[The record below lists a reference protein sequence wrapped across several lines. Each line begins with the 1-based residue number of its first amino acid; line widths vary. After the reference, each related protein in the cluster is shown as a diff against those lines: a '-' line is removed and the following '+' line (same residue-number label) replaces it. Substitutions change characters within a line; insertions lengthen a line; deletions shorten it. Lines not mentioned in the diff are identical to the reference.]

1 MSLTAREI
9 MNANPPFC
17 DVETPLREIAQRF
30 ADEALTGLL
39 VVDEERRLMGVI
51 TEEDLIDQQQQLHM
65 PTAIALLDMV
75 IPLGEGRFEREL
87 ERLQA
92 LKAGD
97 LMSRDVQ
104 SISPDAEL
112 STIASLMSEREVH
125 HLPVLDKGTVVGLIS
140 RHELIKAL
148 ARPAGKG

>member
-17 DVETPLREIAQRF
+17 DLDTPIREIARRF

-39 VVDEERRLMGVI
+39 VVDADKRLMGVI
-51 TEEDLIDQQQQLHM
+51 TEEDLIDQQRQLHL

-75 IPLGEGRFEREL
+75 IPVGEGRFEREL
-87 ERLQA
+87 ERMQA
-92 LKAGD
+92 LNAGD

-104 SISPDAEL
+104 TVAPDADL
-112 STIASLMSEREVH
+112 STIASLMSDKAVH
-125 HLPVLDKGTVVGLIS
+125 HLPVLERDAVVGLIS

-148 ARPAGKG
+148 AGSR

>member
-17 DVETPLREIAQRF
+17 DVDTPLREIAKRF
-30 ADEALTGLL
+30 ADESLSGLL
-39 VVDEERRLMGVI
+39 VVDEEKRLMGVI
-51 TEEDLIDQQQQLHM
+51 TEEDLIDQQRQLHM

-87 ERLQA
+87 ARMLA

-97 LMSRDVQ
+97 LMSRDVR
-104 SISPDAEL
+104 SVTPEADL
-112 STIASLMSEREVH
+112 PTIASLMSEQEVH
-125 HLPVLDKGTVVGLIS
+125 HLPVLEKDTVVGLIS

-148 ARPAGKG
+148 ATSR

>member
-17 DVETPLREIAQRF
+17 SVDTPLREIARRF
-30 ADEALTGLL
+30 AEESLTGLL
-39 VVDEERRLMGVI
+39 VVDDGKRLMGVI
-51 TEEDLIDQQQQLHM
+51 TEEDLIDQQRQLHM

-92 LKAGD
+92 LNAGD
-97 LMSRDVQ
+97 LMSRQVQ
-104 SISPDAEL
+104 SVGPDANL
-112 STIASLMSEREVH
+112 PAIASLMSDKEVH
-125 HLPVLDKGTVVGLIS
+125 HLPVLEQDMVVGMIS

-148 ARPAGKG
+148 AGASKPA

>member
-9 MNANPPFC
+9 MNASPPFC
-17 DVETPLREIAQRF
+17 DVDTPLREIARRF
-30 ADEALTGLL
+30 ADESLTGLL
-39 VVDEERRLMGVI
+39 VVDEEKRLMGVI
-51 TEEDLIDQQQQLHM
+51 TEEDLIDQQRQLHM

-92 LKAGD
+92 LNAGD
-97 LMSRDVQ
+97 LMSRDVR
-104 SISPDAEL
+104 SVTPDADL
-112 STIASLMSEREVH
+112 PAIASLMSEQEVH
-125 HLPVLDKGTVVGLIS
+125 HLPVLDKDTVVGLIS

-148 ARPAGKG
+148 ATPR

>member
-1 MSLTAREI
+1 MSPTAREI

-17 DVETPLREIAQRF
+17 DVDTPIREIARRF

-39 VVDEERRLMGVI
+39 VLDEERRLMGVI
-51 TEEDLIDQQQQLHM
+51 TEEDLIDQQRQLHM

-75 IPLGEGRFEREL
+75 IPMGEGRFEREL
-87 ERLQA
+87 ERMQA
-92 LKAGD
+92 LKAED

-104 SISPDAEL
+104 SVAPDADL
-112 STIASLMSEREVH
+112 TAIASLMSEREVH
-125 HLPVLDKGTVVGLIS
+125 HLPVLDGDAVVGLIS

-148 ARPAGKG
+148 ANSR

>member
-17 DVETPLREIAQRF
+17 DLDTPIREIARRF

-39 VVDEERRLMGVI
+39 VVDADRRLMGVI
-51 TEEDLIDQQQQLHM
+51 TEEDLIDQQRQLHL

-75 IPLGEGRFEREL
+75 IPVGEGRFEREL
-87 ERLQA
+87 ERMQA
-92 LKAGD
+92 LNAGD

-104 SISPDAEL
+104 TVAPDADL
-112 STIASLMSEREVH
+112 STIASLMSDKEVH
-125 HLPVLDKGTVVGLIS
+125 HLPVLDSDAVVGLIS

-148 ARPAGKG
+148 AGSC